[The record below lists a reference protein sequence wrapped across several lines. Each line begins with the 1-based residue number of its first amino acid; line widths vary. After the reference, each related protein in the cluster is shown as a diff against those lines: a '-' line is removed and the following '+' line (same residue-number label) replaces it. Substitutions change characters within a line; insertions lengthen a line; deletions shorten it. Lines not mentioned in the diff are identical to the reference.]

1 MNYRESK
8 AVNYSILS
16 SLITS
21 PKEVK
26 AMIDGVNK
34 RSSGF
39 ELGSIVD
46 HLLTNDAPISDSYL
60 IIENKLTDKLK
71 DWATRC
77 FDIML
82 TTREGDVLNL
92 LTDTTIL
99 RARNEVEYDSRLK
112 NETALQK
119 FNDSGAFEY
128 YSALEMARS
137 SNRTIISSDSL
148 EYAEN
153 LVIATQ
159 FEPSTAFYL
168 DPSNF
173 TKQFKQLELFAELWG
188 IECKGKPDI
197 VDVDE
202 SDKIVYIVD
211 VKTYAGNFVNN
222 FWKYHYYLQTPFY
235 GELFK
240 RCYPEYVNY
249 TYRYINITIDTT
261 GANKPEVY
269 ELSKDLVRWMLN
281 DIYNTTDTGEI
292 DTDYFTEYL
301 YPKYNKIPSIPELI
315 VELKWHI
322 QNDKWDHRYRYYE
335 SNKNMI
341 G

>member
-1 MNYRESK
+1 MNYKESK

-46 HLLTNDAPISDSYL
+46 HLLTNDAPISDNYL

-77 FDIML
+77 LDLML
-82 TTREGDVLNL
+82 LFKEGDIASP
-92 LTDTTIL
+92 LTDLIIL
-99 RARNEVEYDSRLK
+99 QARRDVEYDSRLK
-112 NETALQK
+112 DESALKK
-119 FNDSGAFEY
+119 FDESGAFEY

-137 SNRTIISSDSL
+137 SNRTIISSESL

-153 LVIATQ
+153 LVISTQ

-197 VDVDE
+197 VDVNE

-211 VKTYAGNFVNN
+211 VKTYAGNFVSN

-240 RCYPEYVNY
+240 KCYPEYADYEYKYVNV
-249 TYRYINITIDTT
+249 TIDTT

-269 ELSKDLVRWMLN
+269 ELSHSLVAYMLE
-281 DIYNTTDTGEI
+281 DYSSISTADVMEI
-292 DTDYFTEYL
+292 MDRYSKNIPT
-301 YPKYNKIPSIPELI
+301 IPSLI
-315 VELKWHI
+315 TELKWHT

-335 SNKNMI
+335 LNKNMI

>member
-77 FDIML
+77 FEIML
-82 TTREGDVLNL
+82 TIREEDIPNP
-92 LTDTTIL
+92 LTDTIIL

-153 LVIATQ
+153 LVISTQ

-197 VDVDE
+197 VDVNE

-211 VKTYAGNFVNN
+211 VKTYAGNFVSN

-235 GELFK
+235 RELFK
-240 RCYPEYVNY
+240 KCYPEYADY
-249 TYRYINITIDTT
+249 EYKYINVTIDTT

-269 ELSKDLVRWMLN
+269 ELCDDLVDWVLDR
-281 DIYNTTDTGEI
+281 DILDGEAEKTT
-292 DTDYFTEYL
+292 YFMDVL

-315 VELKWHI
+315 IELKWHI

-335 SNKNMI
+335 LNKNMI